1 MTATLDGLRAD
12 PSLALDLYETMAL
25 IRRFEECAYRAYEEG
40 DISGTVHVS
49 IGQEGV
55 AAGVIGALEERDK
68 VISHHRGHGHAI
80 ARGVRVESLMAELCG
95 RASGSSGGKGG
106 SMHVTAIDRGFLGTM
121 AVVGSA
127 VPIATGVALAS
138 KLKGTGEVCVA
149 FFGDGAVNQ
158 GVLYESFNLA
168 ALWSLPV
175 VFVCENNSYAI
186 TMPAAESTAG
196 AGVGAR
202 ARAFGLSD
210 YIVDGQD
217 VFEVYDTAA
226 RAVRDARGGQ
236 PAVLEALTYR
246 FMGHSRGDPPHGVY
260 RAQEE
265 VDAWRR
271 RDPMTV
277 LAEQAELSPATV
289 DEIAA
294 QVETKVQQ
302 ALTFAR
308 AGAEPGDSAL
318 HRDVW
323 G

>member
-1 MTATLDGLRAD
+1 MTATLDGLLAD
-12 PSLALDLYETMAL
+12 PAVALELYETMAL

-49 IGQEGV
+49 IGQEAV
-55 AAGVIGALEERDK
+55 AAGVIGALEDRDK

-80 ARGVRVESLMAELCG
+80 ARGVPLESLMAELCG
-95 RASGSSGGKGG
+95 RAGGSSGGKGG
-106 SMHVTAIDRGFLGTM
+106 SMHVTDIDHGFLGTM

-149 FFGDGAVNQ
+149 FFGDGGVNQ

-186 TMPAAESTAG
+186 TMPASESTAG
-196 AGVGAR
+196 PGVAAR
-202 ARAFGLSD
+202 ARAFGISA

-217 VFEVYDTAA
+217 VLEVYDTARRAVEHA
-226 RAVRDARGGQ
+226 RAGQ

-246 FMGHSRGDPPHGVY
+246 FMGHSRGDPPHGLY
-260 RAQEE
+260 RVKEE
-265 VDAWRR
+265 VDAWRQ
-271 RDPMTV
+271 RDPIAL
-277 LAEQAELSPATV
+277 LADRAELSPAMA
-289 DEIAA
+289 DEIS
-294 QVETKVQQ
+294 QRVEATVEQ
-302 ALTFAR
+302 ALAFAR
-308 AGAEPGDSAL
+308 SSTEPDDLAL

>member
-40 DISGTVHVS
+40 DIDGTVHVS
-49 IGQEGV
+49 IGQEAV

-80 ARGVRVESLMAELCG
+80 ARGVPVESLMAELCG

-106 SMHVTAIDRGFLGTM
+106 SMHVTDIDRGFLGTM

-196 AGVGAR
+196 PGVGSR

-210 YIVDGQD
+210 HIVDGQD
-217 VFEVYDTAA
+217 VLEVYDTAT
-226 RAVRDARGGQ
+226 RAVREARRGR

-260 RAQEE
+260 RAKEE
-265 VDAWRR
+265 VDGWRR
-271 RDPMTV
+271 RDPMAV
-277 LAEQAELSPATV
+277 LAEQAELSPATD

-294 QVETKVQQ
+294 QVEVKVEQ

-308 AGAEPGDSAL
+308 TGAEPGDPAL

>member
-12 PSLALDLYETMAL
+12 SSLALDLYETMAL
-25 IRRFEECAYRAYEEG
+25 IRRFEESAYRAYEAG

-49 IGQEGV
+49 IGQEAV
-55 AAGVIGALEERDK
+55 AAGVIGALEDRDK

-80 ARGVRVESLMAELCG
+80 ARGVPVESLMAELCG
-95 RASGSSGGKGG
+95 RACGASGGKGG
-106 SMHVTAIDRGFLGTM
+106 SMHVTDVDRGFLGTM

-196 AGVGAR
+196 PGVGVR
-202 ARAFGLSD
+202 ARAFGISD
-210 YIVDGQD
+210 YVVDGQD
-217 VFEVYDTAA
+217 VLEVYDTAR
-226 RAVRDARGGQ
+226 RAVQDARRGQ
-236 PAVLEALTYR
+236 PSVVEALTYR

-260 RAQEE
+260 RGKEE
-265 VDAWRR
+265 VEAWRQ
-271 RDPMTV
+271 RDPIAV
-277 LAEQAELSPATV
+277 LAARAGLSPAAA
-289 DEIAA
+289 DEISGRVEA
-294 QVETKVQQ
+294 QLEQ
-302 ALTFAR
+302 ALAYAR
-308 AGAEPGDSAL
+308 DAAEPEDPAL
-318 HRDVW
+318 YRDVW

>member
-49 IGQEGV
+49 IGQEAV
-55 AAGVIGALEERDK
+55 AAGVIGVLEDRDK

-80 ARGVRVESLMAELCG
+80 ARGVPVESLMSELCG
-95 RASGSSGGKGG
+95 RACGASGGKGG
-106 SMHVTAIDRGFLGTM
+106 SMHVTDVDRGFLGTM

-186 TMPAAESTAG
+186 TMPAAESIAG
-196 AGVGAR
+196 SGVGAR

-217 VFEVYDTAA
+217 VLEVYDAAA
-226 RAVRDARGGQ
+226 RAVEDARKGR
-236 PAVLEALTYR
+236 PAVLEAITYR

-260 RAQEE
+260 RTKEE
-265 VDAWRR
+265 VDAWRG
-271 RDPMTV
+271 RDPIAI
-277 LAEQAELSPATV
+277 LAEMVDIAPPAA

-294 QVETKVQQ
+294 RVEARVEQ
-302 ALTFAR
+302 ALASAR
-308 AGAEPGDSAL
+308 SAAEPGDPAL
-318 HRDVW
+318 DRDVW

>member
-1 MTATLDGLRAD
+1 MTATLDGLRVD
-12 PSLALDLYETMAL
+12 PAVALELYETMAL
-25 IRRFEECAYRAYEEG
+25 IRRFEEGAYRAYEEG

-49 IGQEGV
+49 IGQEAV
-55 AAGVIGALEERDK
+55 AAGVIGALEDRDK

-80 ARGVRVESLMAELCG
+80 ARGVPVESLMAELCG
-95 RASGSSGGKGG
+95 RACGSSGGKGG
-106 SMHVTAIDRGFLGTM
+106 SMHVTDIDHGFLGTM

-138 KLKGTGEVCVA
+138 KRKGTGAVCVA

-186 TMPAAESTAG
+186 TMPVAESTAG
-196 AGVGAR
+196 PGVAAR
-202 ARAFGLSD
+202 ARAFGISD

-217 VFEVYDTAA
+217 VLEVYDTAR
-226 RAVRDARGGQ
+226 RAVQHARRGQ

-246 FMGHSRGDPPHGVY
+246 FMGHSRGDPPHGLY
-260 RAQEE
+260 RVKEE
-265 VDAWRR
+265 VDAWRQ
-271 RDPMTV
+271 RDPIAL
-277 LAEQAELSPATV
+277 LADRAELSPATA
-289 DEIAA
+289 DEISGR
-294 QVETKVQQ
+294 VEARVEQ
-302 ALTFAR
+302 ALAFAR
-308 AGAEPGDSAL
+308 SAAEPGDPAL

>member
-12 PSLALDLYETMAL
+12 SSLALDLYETMVL
-25 IRRFEECAYRAYEEG
+25 IRRFEECAYRAYEAG

-49 IGQEGV
+49 IGQEAV
-55 AAGVIGALEERDK
+55 AAGVIGALEDRDK

-80 ARGVRVESLMAELCG
+80 ARGVPVESLMAELCG
-95 RASGSSGGKGG
+95 RACGASGGKGG
-106 SMHVTAIDRGFLGTM
+106 SMHVTDVDRGFLGTM

-186 TMPAAESTAG
+186 TMPVSDSTAG
-196 AGVGAR
+196 PGVAAR
-202 ARAFGLSD
+202 ARAFGISD
-210 YIVDGQD
+210 YVVDGQD
-217 VFEVYDTAA
+217 VLEVYDTAGRVIEHA
-226 RAVRDARGGQ
+226 RRGQ
-236 PAVLEALTYR
+236 PSVVEALTYR

-260 RAQEE
+260 RQKEE
-265 VDAWRR
+265 VEAWRQ
-271 RDPMTV
+271 RDPIAI
-277 LAEQAELSPATV
+277 LAARAGLSPAAA
-289 DEIAA
+289 DEISGRVEA
-294 QVETKVQQ
+294 QLEQ
-302 ALTFAR
+302 ALAYAR
-308 AGAEPGDSAL
+308 DAAEPGDAAL
-318 HRDVW
+318 YRDVW

>member
-1 MTATLDGLRAD
+1 MTATLDGLRVD
-12 PSLALDLYETMAL
+12 PAVVHELYETMAL

-49 IGQEGV
+49 IGQEAV

-80 ARGVRVESLMAELCG
+80 ARGVPVESLMAELCG
-95 RASGSSGGKGG
+95 RADGSSGGKGG
-106 SMHVTAIDRGFLGTM
+106 SMHVTDIDHGFLGTM

-138 KLKGTGEVCVA
+138 KLKGAGEVCVA
-149 FFGDGAVNQ
+149 FFGDGAINQ

-186 TMPAAESTAG
+186 TMPVAESTAG
-196 AGVGAR
+196 PGVAAR

-217 VFEVYDTAA
+217 VLEVYDTAR
-226 RAVRDARGGQ
+226 RAVQHARSGQ

-246 FMGHSRGDPPHGVY
+246 FMGHSRGDPPHGLY
-260 RAQEE
+260 RAKEE
-265 VDAWRR
+265 VDAWRQ
-271 RDPMTV
+271 RDPIAL
-277 LAEQAELSPATV
+277 LADRTELSPATV
-289 DEIAA
+289 DEISGR
-294 QVETKVQQ
+294 VEARVAQ
-302 ALTFAR
+302 ALAFAR
-308 AGAEPGDSAL
+308 SATEPGDPDL

>member
-12 PSLALDLYETMAL
+12 SSLALDLYETMAL

-49 IGQEGV
+49 IGQEAV
-55 AAGVIGALEERDK
+55 AAGVIGALEDRDK

-80 ARGVRVESLMAELCG
+80 ARGVPVESLMAELCG
-95 RASGSSGGKGG
+95 RACGASGGKGG
-106 SMHVTAIDRGFLGTM
+106 SMHVTDVDRGFLGTM

-138 KLKGTGEVCVA
+138 KLKGAGEVCVA

-196 AGVGAR
+196 PGVGVR
-202 ARAFGLSD
+202 ARAFGISD
-210 YIVDGQD
+210 YVVDGQD
-217 VFEVYDTAA
+217 VLEVYDTAR
-226 RAVRDARGGQ
+226 RAVGHARRGR
-236 PAVLEALTYR
+236 PAVVEALTYR

-260 RAQEE
+260 RQKEE
-265 VDAWRR
+265 VEAWRQ
-271 RDPMTV
+271 RDPIAI
-277 LAEQAELSPATV
+277 LAARAGLSPAAA
-289 DEIAA
+289 DEISGRVEA
-294 QVETKVQQ
+294 QLEQ
-302 ALTFAR
+302 ALAYAR
-308 AGAEPGDSAL
+308 DAAEPGDAVL
-318 HRDVW
+318 YRDVW